1 MKSMIE
7 KFNVWSLYYRQEIDT
22 VGAYSDIDRSN
33 DDAMII
39 EGIFGLILSISVGQ
53 DNPANDPAGMVLK
66 GIIQGNK
73 IIQKEKNNEMDDSIH
88 EEVYLMTKDYI
99 YKLGGLK

>member
-1 MKSMIE
+1 MDDVIG
-7 KFNVWSLYYRQEIDT
+7 FLAVVDCDT
-22 VGAYSDIDRSN
+22 VGINSNIDRSN
-33 DDAMII
+33 DNAMII

>member
-1 MKSMIE
+1 MI
-7 KFNVWSLYYRQEIDT
+7 L
-22 VGAYSDIDRSN
+22 
-33 DDAMII
+33 

-73 IIQKEKNNEMDDSIH
+73 IIQKEKNNEIDDSIH
-88 EEVYLMTKDYI
+88 EELYQMTKDYI
-99 YKLGGLK
+99 YKLGEK

>member
-1 MKSMIE
+1 MVDDIRILAI
-7 KFNVWSLYYRQEIDT
+7 VYCDT

-33 DDAMII
+33 DHTMIL